1 MAFALDSED
10 LRIPPSQSESV
21 MQKSESAVRRDAQI
35 DTQTLMLY
43 LRRIHPVKTAENV
56 GARINVHPSTV
67 RRWLAGDVAPG
78 FVPTLR
84 LIKAYGPE
92 ILAVM
97 LGTPPDWLDS
107 AVRERRHAEL
117 TARREAL
124 TKQLDDLRCGRS

>member
-1 MAFALDSED
+1 ME
-10 LRIPPSQSESV
+10 
-21 MQKSESAVRRDAQI
+21 KSESAQRRGAQI
-35 DTQTLMLY
+35 DTQPLLLY
-43 LRRIHPVKTAENV
+43 LRRLHPMKTAERV

-97 LGTPPDWLDS
+97 LGTAPDWLAE
-107 AVRERRHAEL
+107 AVRGEQLADLRR
-117 TARREAL
+117 RQEAL
-124 TKQLDDLRCGRS
+124 TKRMDELKCGRS